1 MNNPLHPACY
11 ILYSKGIDKFYIGA
25 THEDI
30 NKWLEN
36 HNNHTYGNHRFT
48 AKANDWVVF
57 LVIDAIDYPH
67 AIRIERKIKS
77 YEEQKIYPEFE
88 NISGSARKDN
98 NSNTHLTLLPIII
111 RTIGAGGSTFKK
123 REMIY

>member
-30 NKWLEN
+30 NKRLEN

-67 AIRIERKIKS
+67 AIRIERKIKAMKS
-77 YEEQKIYPEFE
+77 RKYIHNLKLYPELRE
-88 NISGSARKDN
+88 K
-98 NSNTHLTLLPIII
+98 III
-111 RTIGAGGSTFKK
+111 QTRT
-123 REMIY
+123 